1 MTIVEAFAC
10 GTPVICSRLGGLRE
24 IVADGCTGL
33 HFNPGDAEDLAGKLD
48 WLWTQPSQLTAMR
61 RAARAEYKRNYTAER
76 NYELMMQIYE
86 RTMAVRN

>member
-10 GTPVICSRLGGLRE
+10 GIPVICSRLGGLRE
-24 IVADGCTGL
+24 IVEDGCTGL
-33 HFNPGDAEDLAGKLD
+33 HFNPGDAEDLAAKLD
-48 WLWTQPSQLTAMR
+48 LLWTQPSQLIAMG
-61 RAARAEYKRNYTAER
+61 RAAREEYKRSYTAER